1 MKRFLLLAFILLASG
16 SSAFGQCTG
25 IFGPGTVCSTPGTA
39 SALPSQTRNPILGAV
54 GVATGSLGLRGTTSG
69 VVTIQPQAA
78 AGTFNFNLPTTAG
91 SAGQPLLSGGGGATG
106 MSFDT
111 LQIAAGGTG
120 ATTASD
126 ARTALGLGTIALQN
140 ANNVN
145 ITGGTITGLP
155 NPSAGSDAANKAY
168 VDAAATGIIVHT
180 PVRLATAAV
189 LPNTPTYA
197 NGASGVGATL
207 TAGTNTTLT
216 VDGSVAALND
226 RVLVKDQAAPAQNG
240 VYSVTTAGSGG
251 APWVLTRVTDF
262 DTTGE
267 MVVGAYFLTT
277 AGAANINSSF
287 VLQATVP
294 VVGTNA
300 VTFVLFSTSPNAVTS
315 VNIIGGS
322 SVGIAGACNSTT
334 SISCTLSVSLG
345 GSTGNVQYNN
355 GGVLGGLTDTQ
366 LASRVTPLNN
376 TWTGTNIFTSN
387 VYMGGGSPWID
398 VKSGANGCPAAVGN
412 GVTAD
417 QSALQCQLNYI
428 HNTLTCGVLY
438 MPLGVY
444 LIQSGLTVYE
454 CTTIQGVGMG
464 ANSTFSTLIQTSG
477 DFTALSLVGGS
488 NAYNGLRDLYIQC
501 SQSTSATTSC
511 VFVYDNTP
519 SILSNIRILGGYRA
533 LVTHGVDG
541 RYYNVFATAAA
552 TTSSSANLF
561 SRGANFYY
569 GCKFD
574 SSSGQDFGA
583 LIALPY
589 ASSSTPM
596 ENQFHGCDFSNS
608 TAFASAAFAVDDG
621 GNPGG
626 RVALTKCF
634 DCIFG
639 ASLVASV
646 IVNNSLATLIVG
658 SEVAAIQFNGPSA
671 LGLSIYGSVAPGGGV
686 VVSGAGAPRSCAN
699 LNITC

>member
-251 APWVLTRVTDF
+251 AAWVLTRVTDF

-277 AGAANINSSF
+277 AGAVNINSSF

-322 SVGIAGACNSTT
+322 GLATAGACNSGT
-334 SISCTLSVSLG
+334 SISCTLSVTPA

-355 GGVLGGLTDTQ
+355 GGVPGGLTDTQ
-366 LASRVTPLNN
+366 LAARLTPLNN
-376 TWTGTNIFTSN
+376 TWTGINIFKGNTYLN
-387 VYMGGGSPWID
+387 GVPMVD
-398 VKSGANGCPAAVGN
+398 VRSGANGCAAAVGDGTTN
-412 GVTAD
+412 DKVAIQCQIDYMNATYGGGMVLFCNAAFKVSSTVTWKPGIILQGCGQRSSSITSAGADITILTTAGAGNDFMYLNDLTIIGNTTAGATQVLVTAD
-417 QSALQCQLNYI
+417 GVTNMNNCSLTGGFYALQMAGSDGTIFNCF
-428 HNTLTCGVLY
+428 
-438 MPLGVY
+438 
-444 LIQSGLTVYE
+444 
-454 CTTIQGVGMG
+454 IQGTASAGGNAVSNGS
-464 ANSTFSTLIQTSG
+464 NWYIRVKFDDSG
-477 DFTALSLVGGS
+477 QSHLYGFWQQWDGISSVSENHFEQCDFTGNFTTAAVKISGGS
-488 NAYNGLRDLYIQC
+488 NVHIM
-501 SQSTSATTSC
+501 
-511 VFVYDNTP
+511 VFSGSVFSP
-519 SILSNIRILGGYRA
+519 AGG
-533 LVTHGVDG
+533 
-541 RYYNVFATAAA
+541 
-552 TTSSSANLF
+552 
-561 SRGANFYY
+561 
-569 GCKFD
+569 
-574 SSSGQDFGA
+574 
-583 LIALPY
+583 
-589 ASSSTPM
+589 
-596 ENQFHGCDFSNS
+596 
-608 TAFASAAFAVDDG
+608 AFAIENDQARFVSITGGEIGADISVNAIPTTITGSYGFTGIAA
-621 GNPGG
+621 
-626 RVALTKCF
+626 
-634 DCIFG
+634 
-639 ASLVASV
+639 
-646 IVNNSLATLIVG
+646 
-658 SEVAAIQFNGPSA
+658 
-671 LGLSIYGSVAPGGGV
+671 
-686 VVSGAGAPRSCAN
+686 SGAVCAAN
-699 LNITC
+699 VNVTC